1 MASQLNLKSP
11 HLYSP
16 LLDTHTLTHTKI
28 ACNNNNPTDDSFS
41 PHHTILTSP
50 PPPPSPPHTIKQSLT
65 LTLRMTNPSIFPSFF
80 FFLLHHSIYACSSL
94 SANPTTPRSNTLH
107 SSDRPTA
114 YSAALTPPIYP
125 ALVCRFSHLSLFLC
139 PSLFP
144 PLSLS
149 LSLLSLCLSLSPRS
163 WLVLVK
169 YQGKR
174 IPAFFSGSEGLFC
187 AIWPWGAFQRFRCE
201 RHRERRQWR
210 ERKRKCVFVRV
221 WETDR

>member
-28 ACNNNNPTDDSFS
+28 ACNNNPTDDSFS

-50 PPPPSPPHTIKQSLT
+50 HPPITTTYNQTKPHSYLAHDQSFHLS
-65 LTLRMTNPSIFPSFF
+65 LFF

-187 AIWPWGAFQRFRCE
+187 AIWPWGAFQRF
-201 RHRERRQWR
+201 
-210 ERKRKCVFVRV
+210 
-221 WETDR
+221 